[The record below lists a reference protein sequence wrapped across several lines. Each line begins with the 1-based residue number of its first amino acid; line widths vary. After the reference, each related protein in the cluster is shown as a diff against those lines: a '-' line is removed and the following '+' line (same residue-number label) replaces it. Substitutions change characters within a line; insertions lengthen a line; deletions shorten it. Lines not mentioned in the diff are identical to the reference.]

1 MGNSCGL
8 SSSRLLLTNRMSA
21 ISSKGAIR
29 AGKSRPVTRS
39 LASVDFV
46 LRAGSIEESPNLDTK
61 RVGRGRG
68 EASKDCSRAEAAA
81 PARDSAAQTACV
93 SGEPPVWRARA
104 SPSHA
109 LPCHAFEKCVAGHGE
124 CVCVGCRACLS
135 VPLPVA
141 TCLVSQRRSVHA
153 AYSAGGQRVLCDPP
167 CAL

>member
-1 MGNSCGL
+1 M
-8 SSSRLLLTNRMSA
+8 R
-21 ISSKGAIR
+21 
-29 AGKSRPVTRS
+29 
-39 LASVDFV
+39 
-46 LRAGSIEESPNLDTK
+46 
-61 RVGRGRG
+61 RGRG

-167 CAL
+167 CALFSVAPSC